1 MSKTNIVTIEH
12 LEVKKK
18 SVDMI
23 KKAFNVK
30 DSTEAIRVAI
40 DSIAG
45 NLEIKKFFEKHKGL
59 KIKKVYD

>member
-1 MSKTNIVTIEH
+1 MSKANTVTIEH
-12 LEVKKK
+12 LEIKKK
-18 SVDMI
+18 SIDRI

>member
-1 MSKTNIVTIEH
+1 MSKANVVTIEH

-30 DSTEAIRVAI
+30 DSTEAIQVAI

>member
-1 MSKTNIVTIEH
+1 MSKANTVTIEH
-12 LEVKKK
+12 IEVKKK

-23 KKAFNVK
+23 KKAFNIK
-30 DSTEAIRVAI
+30 DSSEAVRIAV

-45 NLEIKKFFEKHKGL
+45 NLEIKKFLEKTKGL

>member
-1 MSKTNIVTIEH
+1 MSKVNIVTIEH

-18 SVDMI
+18 SIDMI

-30 DSTEAIRVAI
+30 NSTEAIRVAI
-40 DSIAG
+40 DSITG

-59 KIKKVYD
+59 RIKKVYN

>member
-1 MSKTNIVTIEH
+1 MPKANIVTIEH

-18 SVDMI
+18 SIDMI
-23 KKAFNVK
+23 KKAFSVK

-40 DSIAG
+40 DSIAS

-59 KIKKVYD
+59 KIKKAYD

>member
-1 MSKTNIVTIEH
+1 MSKANIVTIEH

-18 SVDMI
+18 TVEMI

-30 DSTEAIRVAI
+30 DSTEAIKVAI

-45 NLEIKKFFEKHKGL
+45 NLEIKKFFKKSKGL
-59 KIKKVYD
+59 KIKKIYD